1 MSVYTHTHIY
11 LMNKSGFHLDLSK
24 LVHVIQ
30 ADYLVCVLLRG
41 DARIFCIWLY
51 MMVVVV

>member
-1 MSVYTHTHIY
+1 
-11 LMNKSGFHLDLSK
+11 MNKFGFHLDLSK
-24 LVHVIQ
+24 LVHIIQ
-30 ADYLVCVLLRG
+30 AEYLVCVLLRE